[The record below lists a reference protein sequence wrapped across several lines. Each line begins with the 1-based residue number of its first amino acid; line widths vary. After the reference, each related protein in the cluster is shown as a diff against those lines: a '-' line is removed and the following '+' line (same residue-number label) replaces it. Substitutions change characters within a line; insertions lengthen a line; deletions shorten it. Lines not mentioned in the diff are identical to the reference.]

1 MKYEIS
7 FKKND
12 KGLEVNVPSCISS
25 VAILLM
31 GDIQSNGDPWIN
43 LIHKVLKGESSYE
56 ECTGNNC
63 TLEIK
68 KDITKIIDN
77 YSEDEEECIIE
88 TIELKKN
95 YRIVGKKNKQYLN
108 KIVMHLD
115 WLYAFQGSFYY

>member
-88 TIELKKN
+88 TIELKKIIELWV
-95 YRIVGKKNKQYLN
+95 R
-108 KIVMHLD
+108 KINNI
-115 WLYAFQGSFYY
+115 WIK